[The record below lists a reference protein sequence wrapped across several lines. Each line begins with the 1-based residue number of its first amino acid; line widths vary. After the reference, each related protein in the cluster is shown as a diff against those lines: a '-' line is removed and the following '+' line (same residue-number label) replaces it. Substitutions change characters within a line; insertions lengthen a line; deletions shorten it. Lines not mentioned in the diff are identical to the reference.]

1 MAELRENARYI
12 FWSGALA
19 FLGPRIIFSHD
30 KHEELFVERSSCI
43 LCTFVYPQWSSEI
56 WQNSAYK
63 RSRKYSVLYAG
74 GYKRKKVQL
83 EMKYSCKATPRDE
96 KQLIKK

>member
-1 MAELRENARYI
+1 MAELSENARYI

-19 FLGPRIIFSHD
+19 FLVTRIIFSHD
-30 KHEELFVERSSCI
+30 KYEELFVERSSFI
-43 LCTFVYPQWSSEI
+43 LYI

-83 EMKYSCKATPRDE
+83 EMKYSYKATPRDE
-96 KQLIKK
+96 TQLIKK